1 MQVAIVHVRIKAEH
15 VSDFIEATRKNH
27 EASIR
32 EAGNLRFD
40 VLQLVEDPTR
50 FVLYEAYGSAEQA
63 AAHKNTAHYQAWR
76 KTVSDWMAEPRVGV
90 AYIGLY
96 PRRP

>member
-1 MQVAIVHVRIKAEH
+1 MQVAIVHVHVKAEH

-40 VLQLVEDPTR
+40 VLQLVDDPTR
-50 FVLYEAYGSAEQA
+50 FVLYEAYGSPEQA
-63 AAHKNTAHYQAWR
+63 AAHKNTPHYQRWR
-76 KTVSDWMAEPRVGV
+76 DTVTEWMVEPRVGV
-90 AYIGLY
+90 AYRGLF